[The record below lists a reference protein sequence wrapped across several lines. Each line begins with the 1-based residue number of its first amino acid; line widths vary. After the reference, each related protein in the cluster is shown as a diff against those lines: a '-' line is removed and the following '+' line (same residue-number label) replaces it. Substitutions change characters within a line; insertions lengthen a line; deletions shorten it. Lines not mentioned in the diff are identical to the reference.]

1 MKKKIFS
8 LVLCVMM
15 CASVLT
21 GCNLFTRDLETYYNA
36 VVAEINYQYA
46 IGQETHT
53 YTEKITKRN
62 LLDAY
67 YSYGSTYVDNGYT
80 QKEAINLTLDTL
92 INRNLMITE
101 VERYYAD
108 NGEELLNDAEKTYLF
123 EETYEAI
130 LDLYEQHYNEIVGE
144 GESTSSSTSSSIT
157 PENVFEEYEKK
168 ATLYTDANGKVGIKK
183 VDIVK
188 NVKDRNYI
196 LKNSDGTAYNLEY
209 KDSEG
214 NYIFKDLIYEDI
226 LEYAKSSTNYKSAL
240 VDYMNEVRDNYS
252 YLDQKK
258 KKTCFMFE
266 LDRVYEI
273 LKDNYIVEK
282 YEQIYN
288 GLAKS
293 GSFVT
298 NVKVEDVVRY
308 YENNL
313 VTDYEKYAS
322 DYETFESDILSESTM
337 PNYIN
342 TSEGSKFFNVAV
354 IKIGFEDGAKDN
366 LDKQLE
372 EGMDIDEYYDKLLN
386 LYSNARVEVRDSKT
400 GEGTGEKIGANA
412 LYKEIQTTLSSTKNY
427 KNADEI
433 LKNEAQVNAILN
445 DYNVD
450 ISSLD
455 ASEAQEVKEKTVKAY
470 VERENEVI
478 AREKASA
485 FRDYFYYYNAD
496 TTYLNSDKLSVFG
509 ISNAGEVLYNTTYAS
524 ANVADD
530 SMKGYEMYDEF
541 ENAIKSLYNNGK
553 AQVGDISGIVRGS
566 DGYYILFY
574 AGEVTNLYSSVNEDF
589 TLTQNDIRTLASTPL
604 NVFTNKTIFD
614 QIYDSLFVDSAF
626 GTYEEE
632 NMKLLVHSLTLGD
645 KKGIITHEDKYD
657 DLF

>member
-53 YTEKITKRN
+53 YTEKITKRD

-67 YSYGSTYVDNGYT
+67 YSYGSAYVDNGYT
-80 QKEAINLTLDTL
+80 QEEAINLTLDTL

-144 GESTSSSTSSSIT
+144 DENTGDSTSSSTT

-183 VDIVK
+183 VDVVK

-196 LKNSDGTAYNLEY
+196 LKNSDGTAYDLEY

-214 NYIFKDLIYEDI
+214 NHIFKDLIYEDI
-226 LEYAKSSTNYKSAL
+226 MEYAKSSTNYKSAF
-240 VDYMNEVRDNYS
+240 VDYMNDVRDNYS
-252 YLDQKK
+252 YLDLEDE
-258 KKTCFMFE
+258 KTCFMFE
-266 LDRVYEI
+266 LDRIYEI

-293 GSFVT
+293 GSVVT

-400 GEGTGEKIGANA
+400 GEGTGKTIGANE
-412 LYKEIQTTLSSTKNY
+412 LYKEIKNKLSSTKNY

-433 LKNEAQVNAILN
+433 LKNEAQVNAILE

-455 ASEAQEVKEKTVKAY
+455 AGEAQEVKERTVKAY

-574 AGEVTNLYSSVNEDF
+574 AGEVTNLYSSVDEDF

-632 NMKLLVHSLTLGD
+632 NMKLLVHKLTLGD

>member
-53 YTEKITKRN
+53 YTEKITKRD

-80 QKEAINLTLDTL
+80 QEEAINLTLDTL

-144 GESTSSSTSSSIT
+144 GESTSSSTSSSTT

-196 LKNSDGTAYNLEY
+196 LKNSDGTAYDLEH

-240 VDYMNEVRDNYS
+240 VDYMNKVRDNYS
-252 YLDQKK
+252 YLDLEDE
-258 KKTCFMFE
+258 KTCFMFE

-342 TSEGSKFFNVAV
+342 TNEGSKFFNVAV

-400 GEGTGEKIGANA
+400 GEGTGKKIGANE
-412 LYKEIQTTLSSTKNY
+412 LYKEIKNKLSSTKDY

-553 AQVGDISGIVRGS
+553 AQVGDISGTVRGS

-574 AGEVTNLYSSVNEDF
+574 AGEVTNLYSSVDEDF

-632 NMKLLVHSLTLGD
+632 NMKLLVHTLTLGD